1 MKDNMKNKIILI
13 TGGTGSLGVEL
24 THQLHENNK
33 IIVYSRNEERQYLMK
48 QQFKNHPNIS
58 YVIGDVR
65 DTDTLT
71 FALNKCNYAIH
82 TAAMKDVL
90 MCEVQPTQTY
100 LNNIEGSRSFIKA
113 CLNAKAEKAVAISTD
128 KAASPSNVY
137 GCTKYIMEKLF
148 EEAGQQSTSTVF
160 CNARFGNM
168 IDSTGSL
175 VSVWKNNPKMDVKL
189 THPEVSRFFFTKK
202 EAAQTVIEALLRAK
216 NGETFIKQMKA
227 ARIKDILRMIQQK
240 NDFEIIGLFPGEKLH
255 EDLLSYT
262 ELKNCFF
269 ENGFYVIKPNQQS
282 NETFKTHSSLN
293 AEYFTDDEL
302 KKLIWE

>member
-1 MKDNMKNKIILI
+1 MKNKTILI
-13 TGGTGSLGVEL
+13 TGGTGSLGIEL
-24 THQLHENNK
+24 TNLLHENNK
-33 IIVYSRNEERQYLMK
+33 IIVYSRNEERQYHMK
-48 QQFKNHPNIS
+48 LQFKNHPNIS

-71 FALNKCNYAIH
+71 LALNKCNYAIH

-90 MCEVQPTQTY
+90 MCEAQPTQTY
-100 LNNIEGSRSFIKA
+100 LNNVEGSRSFIKA
-113 CLNAKAEKAVAISTD
+113 CMNSKTEKAVAISTD

-148 EEAGQQSTSTVF
+148 EEAGQQSNSTVF

-189 THPEVSRFFFTKK
+189 THPEVSRFFFTKR

-216 NGETFIKQMKA
+216 SGETFIKQMKA
-227 ARIKDILRMIQQK
+227 ARIKDILRIIQQK

-269 ENGFYVIKPNQQS
+269 ENGFYIIKPNQQS
-282 NETFKTHSSLN
+282 NETIKTHSSLN
-293 AEYFTDDEL
+293 AEHFTDDEL